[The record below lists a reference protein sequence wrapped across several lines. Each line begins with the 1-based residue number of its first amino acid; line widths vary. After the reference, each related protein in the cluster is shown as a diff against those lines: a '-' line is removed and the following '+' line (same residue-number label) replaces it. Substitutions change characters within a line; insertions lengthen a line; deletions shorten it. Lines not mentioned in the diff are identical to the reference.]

1 MKNEREKKKQ
11 VDTGGRRKRSEIISD
26 IRRGDNLYKR
36 PRFQTERVIAAV
48 TSNGIIGSGEV
59 APPAHCASDSI
70 LRALAV
76 TYRPCSGSERR
87 PTWGRSAQ
95 PDAIAPR
102 PLQPKLCPKALA
114 GIGRAHRCPPSVLH
128 PGLDPQNEGINATR
142 NWRKAVG
149 SNKLE
154 SGQ

>member
-1 MKNEREKKKQ
+1 M
-11 VDTGGRRKRSEIISD
+11 GD

-36 PRFQTERVIAAV
+36 PRFQKERDIAAV
-48 TSNGIIGSGEV
+48 TSNGIIGLGEV
-59 APPAHCASDSI
+59 ASPTHCVSESI
-70 LRALAV
+70 LQALAV
-76 TYRPCSGSERR
+76 TSSPQCLSYRRRSGSKRR

-102 PLQPKLCPKALA
+102 RLQPKLCPKALSDT
-114 GIGRAHRCPPSVLH
+114 GQTHRRSPSVLH
-128 PGLDPQNEGINATR
+128 PGLNPQNEGINATR

>member
-1 MKNEREKKKQ
+1 MEGK
-11 VDTGGRRKRSEIISD
+11 KRSQIIND

-36 PRFQTERVIAAV
+36 PRFQRERDIAVV
-48 TSNGIIGSGEV
+48 TSNGIIGYGEV
-59 APPAHCASDSI
+59 APPAHCVSESI
-70 LRALAV
+70 LQALGV
-76 TYRPCSGSERR
+76 TSSLQCLLYRPCSGSKRR
-87 PTWGRSAQ
+87 PTRGRSAQ
-95 PDAIAPR
+95 PDAIVPR
-102 PLQPKLCPKALA
+102 RLQPKLCPKALV
-114 GIGRAHRCPPSVLH
+114 GSGRTHRYPPSVLH